1 MDPRSQDPSTRL
13 KNLVEFAN
21 SCKVESR
28 IPIQRYFRSGKE
40 MLRMADVYYKEGC
53 YENAYTLYLKFL
65 TIFIEKII
73 QHPEY
78 HTISLSEKS
87 QFNGMIKEVFPKT
100 EMLKRKILEKFHQD
114 YDAFQEENERK
125 KKQEEVMKV
134 QRDLEALYIK
144 EKQEALHKELSK
156 ANQPAESKIEPAHS
170 KSEKRLVE
178 PKPSYS
184 ANEVPISPEYKTLF
198 ASAKAVAVPS
208 VDRSLKPRSEL
219 STPGLKKVV
228 VPASLLNEFI
238 VLAHSNTENNIE
250 TCGIL
255 AGKLAHNQF
264 WITHLLIPKQKG
276 NSDSCTTQ
284 NEEELFEVQD
294 KHNLVTLGW
303 IHTHPTQTAFLSSV
317 DLHTHCSYQ
326 LMMPEAIAIVCA
338 PKYNETGYFTLTTNH
353 GLDCIASCR
362 LQGFHPHPS
371 NPPLFEV
378 ASHIEVHP
386 NAPVSVVDMRH
397 F

>member
-1 MDPRSQDPSTRL
+1 MEPHAQDPSTRL
-13 KNLVEFAN
+13 QNVVEFAN
-21 SCKVESR
+21 SFKIDNR
-28 IPIQRYFRSGKE
+28 IPIRRYFRSGKE
-40 MLRMADVYYKEGC
+40 MLRMADVYNKEGN

-78 HTISLSEKS
+78 YTLSPVEKA
-87 QFNGMIKEVFPKT
+87 QFNGLVKEVFPKT
-100 EMLKRKILEKFHQD
+100 ETLKQQVLKKFHQD
-114 YDAFQEENERK
+114 HKQFQEETENQ
-125 KKQEEVMKV
+125 KKQEDLTKIQKE
-134 QRDLEALYIK
+134 LEALHM
-144 EKQEALHKELSK
+144 KQKKEALQKELLK
-156 ANQPAESKIEPAHS
+156 TVKQVEV
-170 KSEKRLVE
+170 KSE
-178 PKPSYS
+178 PSQQPCHSNADKASYPS
-184 ANEVPISPEYKTLF
+184 IKVP
-198 ASAKAVAVPS
+198 AVSHKGVPS
-208 VDRSLKPRSEL
+208 VDRSLKPR
-219 STPGLKKVV
+219 TTGLKTVV
-228 VPASLLNEFI
+228 VPALLLNEFI
-238 VLAHSNTENNIE
+238 MLAHSNTENNIE

-264 WITHLLIPKQKG
+264 WITHLVIPKQNG
-276 NSDSCTTQ
+276 TSDSCSTQ

-353 GLDCIASCR
+353 GLDSIASCR

-378 ASHIEVHP
+378 ATHIEVHP
-386 NAPVSVVDMRH
+386 NAPVNVIDLRR

>member
-1 MDPRSQDPSTRL
+1 MDPRSQDPTTRL
-13 KNLVEFAN
+13 KNVVEFAN
-21 SCKVESR
+21 SFKIDNR
-28 IPIQRYFRSGKE
+28 IPIQRYLRSGKE
-40 MLRMADVYYKEGC
+40 MLRMADVYNKEGN
-53 YENAYTLYLKFL
+53 YESAYTLYLKFL

-78 HTISLSEKS
+78 HTISFNQKT

-100 EMLKRKILEKFHQD
+100 ETLKQQVLKRFHQD
-114 YDAFQEENERK
+114 YDAYQEENEKRR
-125 KKQEEVMKV
+125 KQEEFMKM
-134 QRDLEALYIK
+134 QRDLEALQIK
-144 EKQEALHKELSK
+144 EKQEALQKELSK
-156 ANQPAESKIEPAHS
+156 AIQPVENKTVAARSNTDK
-170 KSEKRLVE
+170 KLVE

-184 ANEVPISPEYKTLF
+184 TNEVPTSPEPKTTF
-198 ASAKAVAVPS
+198 TSAKAVPS

-219 STPGLKKVV
+219 SASGLKKVV

-238 VLAHSNTENNIE
+238 ILAHSNTDNNIE

-255 AGKLAHNQF
+255 AGNLAHNQF

-276 NSDSCTTQ
+276 TSDSCSTQ

-338 PKYNETGYFTLTTNH
+338 PKYNQTGYFTLTANH
-353 GLDCIASCR
+353 GLDSIASCR

-371 NPPLFEV
+371 HPPLFEV

-386 NAPVSVVDMRH
+386 NAPVSVIDLRH